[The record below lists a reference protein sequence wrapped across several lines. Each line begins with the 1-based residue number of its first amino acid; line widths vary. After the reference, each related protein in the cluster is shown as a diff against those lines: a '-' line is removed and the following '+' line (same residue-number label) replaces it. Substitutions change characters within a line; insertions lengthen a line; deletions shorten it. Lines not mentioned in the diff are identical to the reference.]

1 MRSRLPRPR
10 AHPID
15 RRTSAS
21 KDAVQSVERVIVLL
35 NALGRA
41 GRPLSARELS
51 AAASLPR
58 PTVYRLMHT
67 LSGHGM
73 IAAAD
78 GRFVIGPRVLWLAG
92 QRLEQIELRAA
103 GRPVLL
109 ELRDRTGETVHLGVL
124 EQGQVV
130 YIDKTE
136 APGPM
141 RMASAI
147 GKIMPAHST
156 ALGKAMLAHL
166 TTDRVTHI
174 LDLWGM
180 ARRTPH
186 TITDRRK
193 FLTELAVIRAR
204 GYAIDNVE
212 NEDGVRCV
220 AAPIFDHRGVVSGA
234 VSLSGSTRTITLVR
248 VRRSL
253 GPLVHRAA
261 ARISRAVGWSGTFR
275 SGEEE
280 PEWQRRSRT

>member
-1 MRSRLPRPR
+1 MRPQYGQR
-10 AHPID
+10 
-15 RRTSAS
+15 
-21 KDAVQSVERVIVLL
+21 DAVQSVERVIALL
-35 NALGRA
+35 NALGQA

-51 AAASLPR
+51 ASVSLPR
-58 PTVYRLMHT
+58 PTVYRLLQT

-73 IAAAD
+73 IASSD
-78 GRFVIGPRVLWLAG
+78 GRFVIGPRILWLAG
-92 QRLEQIELRAA
+92 QRLEQIEIRAA

-109 ELRDRTGETVHLGVL
+109 ELRDRTRETVHLGVL

-166 TTDRVTHI
+166 PADRVVGI
-174 LDLWGM
+174 LELLGM
-180 ARRTPH
+180 SRQTAH

-193 FLTELAVIRAR
+193 FLAELAVTRAR
-204 GYAIDNVE
+204 GFAIDNVE

-220 AAPIFDHRGVVSGA
+220 AAPIFDHRAMVAGA
-234 VSLSGSTRTITLVR
+234 VSLSGSVRTITVSR

-253 GPLVHRAA
+253 GPLVRSAA
-261 ARISRAVGWSGTFR
+261 GRISRALGWNGSAP
-275 SGEEE
+275 SQEEE
-280 PEWQRRSRT
+280 SGW